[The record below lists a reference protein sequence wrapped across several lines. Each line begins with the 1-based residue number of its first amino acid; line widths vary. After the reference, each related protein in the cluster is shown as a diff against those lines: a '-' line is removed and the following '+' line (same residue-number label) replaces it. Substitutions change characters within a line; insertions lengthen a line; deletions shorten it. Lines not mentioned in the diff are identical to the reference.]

1 MSAKRG
7 RASTTCTPASN
18 AVSCRRHVSFCSCR
32 LCQSVDVVGETLEG
46 FGSGVRERGVYPS
59 CGGGRDLLRR
69 GLCCHRSVLVG
80 GDGELCR
87 HAICCFSST
96 SCRRRSRFC
105 LCSSSLDSSP
115 SAAVVVLLLFC
126 LCNERSNFTYLPI
139 LLFLLPPFFRL
150 ALPFR
155 LRLGAVGCGRARPL
169 PASESVTRLGL
180 ASHHRLPLMTHA
192 SLGTGVMMLT

>member
-1 MSAKRG
+1 MSAKR

-87 HAICCFSST
+87 HAIAAASVPPAVAEGRGSA
-96 SCRRRSRFC
+96 SAAP
-105 LCSSSLDSSP
+105 LDSSP

-126 LCNERSNFTYLPI
+126 LCNERSNFTYLSI

>member
-1 MSAKRG
+1 MSAKR

-46 FGSGVRERGVYPS
+46 FGSGVRERGVHPS

-87 HAICCFSST
+87 HAIAAASVPPAVAEGRGSA
-96 SCRRRSRFC
+96 
-105 LCSSSLDSSP
+105 
-115 SAAVVVLLLFC
+115 SAAPPSTPLPRLQWSCCCYFVCAMNEATLLTYRSYYFFCPLFFGLHC
-126 LCNERSNFTYLPI
+126 RFASG
-139 LLFLLPPFFRL
+139 L
-150 ALPFR
+150 AL
-155 LRLGAVGCGRARPL
+155 
-169 PASESVTRLGL
+169 S
-180 ASHHRLPLMTHA
+180 
-192 SLGTGVMMLT
+192 GVAGPPSSCF

>member
-1 MSAKRG
+1 MSAKR

-46 FGSGVRERGVYPS
+46 FWSGVRERGVYPR
-59 CGGGRDLLRR
+59 CGGGRELLRR

-87 HAICCFSST
+87 HDICCFSST

-126 LCNERSNFTYLPI
+126 LCNERSKLYLPTPDPTI
-139 LLFLLPPFFRL
+139 SFAPFFS
-150 ALPFR
+150 ACI
-155 LRLGAVGCGRARPL
+155 AVSPQAWRCRVWPGPPSSCF
-169 PASESVTRLGL
+169 
-180 ASHHRLPLMTHA
+180 
-192 SLGTGVMMLT
+192 